1 MRHNEEGVTSHE
13 DATDETRR
21 DEHPVGGWFVQRDR
35 TTMTTMCRTASTR
48 PRRYRPLVGVGV
60 TNAVILILV
69 SVLCCGVPLVES
81 SSSTSVSY
89 TRVQTN
95 GTLTSGSVQKDAYDY
110 YDFVLSALMDVDVRL
125 DVSSGDAD
133 LYITKPCSA
142 CGPPGDGAGEHDWAS
157 YHGSGADEVFIH
169 RRDLTASND
178 VGATKTFRI
187 AVHGWASHGSAYTLS
202 VEAIANERA
211 MDTAHKTALDAIFT
225 KCCGSDECESWRSIR
240 AGNDDLCHTTLARC
254 DANNQTTTLNFQKN
268 EMECALT
275 TADFAPFANSLERL
289 YFGDNDDDLS
299 MVNGFSGILAS
310 LPSLTDFVVDGVD
323 LQGEGLAGVCNHTN
337 LVRLQATGCNITGS
351 IPSCVMSMAAL
362 EDLSVAENELT
373 GTVPDLVA
381 GSRLRIIDV
390 RSQKSSASLTGAFP
404 STFAS
409 LDALEYVQMSGLK
422 LSGSLPDSFLGTS
435 RIRYFDLHD
444 NDFSGVLPTTL
455 GAIPH
460 METLWLADNAFS
472 GAVPPGIYD
481 HPSRVEVNLNSN
493 EITTLSVTSQYSNP
507 GESLLY
513 FLASDNRINEV
524 GIPTV
529 FTTMEHLRW
538 LFLAG
543 NELRGNILPSQP
555 IPQWDDLLFIDVHDN
570 DFTGALPGASYWGS
584 IFRNVPYNRGYNFA
598 GNAFDADSLV
608 WLQDYGGGIST
619 IPSDG
624 NVYTPRTSDLGETSS
639 GKKQVPKFFLGLVMT
654 GMAFLSLFS
663 AAALLHVVRS
673 RHRRIQ
679 NSSFQTF
686 IDEEYNHQAVS
697 GQQRVEMAYRPGY
710 N

>member
-1 MRHNEEGVTSHE
+1 MSRSVSTRLTATQNRRCRPLFGAGVTS
-13 DATDETRR
+13 TR
-21 DEHPVGGWFVQRDR
+21 
-35 TTMTTMCRTASTR
+35 
-48 PRRYRPLVGVGV
+48 
-60 TNAVILILV
+60 ILV
-69 SVLCCGVPLVES
+69 IISVLCGVPFVES

-89 TRVQTN
+89 TRVPPD
-95 GTLTSGSVQKDAYDY
+95 GTPTSGLVQKDAYDY

-133 LYITKPCSA
+133 VYVSKPCSA
-142 CGPPGDGAGEHDWAS
+142 CAPPGDGVGEHDWAS
-157 YHGSGADEVFIH
+157 YHGSGVDEVFIH
-169 RRDLTASND
+169 RRDLTASTD

-211 MDTAHKTALDAIFT
+211 MDAAHKTALDGIFS
-225 KCCGSDECESWRSIR
+225 KCCGSDECESWRRIR

-254 DANNQTTTLNFQKN
+254 NANNQTTTLNFQKN
-268 EMECALT
+268 EMECELT

-299 MVNGFSGILAS
+299 MENGFSGILAS
-310 LPSLTDFVVDGVD
+310 LPSLRDFVVDGVD
-323 LQGEGLAGVCNHTN
+323 LQGEELAGVCNHTN

-351 IPSCVMSMAAL
+351 IPSCVMSMSAL

-373 GTVPDLVA
+373 GTVPDLGA

-390 RSQKSSASLTGAFP
+390 RSQKSSASLTGGFP

-409 LDALEYVQMSGLK
+409 RDALEFVQMSGLK
-422 LSGSLPDSFLGTS
+422 LSGSLPDSFSSTS

-444 NDFSGVLPTTL
+444 NRFTGVLPTTL

-481 HPSRVEVNLNSN
+481 HPIRVEVNLNSN
-493 EITTLSVTSQYSNP
+493 ELTTLSVTSAYSNP

-524 GIPTV
+524 GIPTI
-529 FTTMEHLRW
+529 FTTMNHLRW
-538 LFLAG
+538 LVLAG

-555 IPQWDDLLFIDVHDN
+555 IPQWDDLLWIDVHDN

-584 IFRNVPYNRGYNFA
+584 IFKNVPYIRGYNFA
-598 GNAFDADSLV
+598 GNAFDADSLL
-608 WLQDYGGGIST
+608 WLQDYGGIST

-624 NVYTPRTSDLGETSS
+624 NVYTPTMSDLGETSS

-673 RHRRIQ
+673 RHRRVQ
-679 NSSFQTF
+679 NASFQTF
-686 IDEEYNHQAVS
+686 IDEEYNQAVP
-697 GQQRVEMAYRPGY
+697 GQQRVEMAYRGY
-710 N
+710 SYN